1 MNTVATTR
9 PALRKG
15 DMVTVGDSP
24 SLWVVRDFF
33 LRAGVGEMVEVA
45 PLGGGCKMTARIENL
60 RRNGEV
66 AR

>member
-1 MNTVATTR
+1 
-9 PALRKG
+9 
-15 DMVTVGDSP
+15 MVTVGDSP